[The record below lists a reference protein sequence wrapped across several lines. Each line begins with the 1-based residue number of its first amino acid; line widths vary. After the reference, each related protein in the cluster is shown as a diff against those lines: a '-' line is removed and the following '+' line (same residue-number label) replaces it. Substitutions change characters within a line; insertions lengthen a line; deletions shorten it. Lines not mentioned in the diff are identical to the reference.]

1 MPACLI
7 LSFQG
12 NNRKPVYSVFR
23 IMMKDIP
30 NLKVEDIA
38 IAVVPRDDM
47 AAEEELWDTYLINLK
62 EEPISNVLVNSKGY
76 GEVEGEKM
84 KTTILRH
91 FFEEIPAL
99 SVVQI
104 EPIQVKLFG
113 LTNEYWVSFVYD
125 DYMYDKKYI
134 FVNGSIA
141 KENFTKIPFIGRKG
155 VMIR

>member
-1 MPACLI
+1 
-7 LSFQG
+7 
-12 NNRKPVYSVFR
+12 
-23 IMMKDIP
+23 MMKDIP

-38 IAVVPRDDM
+38 IAVVPRDITID
-47 AAEEELWDTYLINLK
+47 EELWDTYLINLK
-62 EEPISNVLVNSKGY
+62 EEPISNVLINSKGY

-91 FFEEIPAL
+91 FFEEIPPL

-104 EPIQVKLFG
+104 EPIQAKLFG
-113 LTNEYWVSFVYD
+113 LTNEYWVSFVHD

-134 FVNGSIA
+134 FVNGSIVE
-141 KENFTKIPFIGRKG
+141 ENFTKIPFINRKG

>member
-1 MPACLI
+1 
-7 LSFQG
+7 
-12 NNRKPVYSVFR
+12 
-23 IMMKDIP
+23 MKDIP

-38 IAVVPRDDM
+38 IAVVPRDITID
-47 AAEEELWDTYLINLK
+47 EELWDTYLINLK
-62 EEPISNVLVNSKGY
+62 EEPISNVLINSKGY

-91 FFEEIPAL
+91 FFEEIPPL

-113 LTNEYWVSFVYD
+113 LTNEYWVSFVHD

-134 FVNGSIA
+134 FVNGSIVE
-141 KENFTKIPFIGRKG
+141 ENFTKIPFINRKG